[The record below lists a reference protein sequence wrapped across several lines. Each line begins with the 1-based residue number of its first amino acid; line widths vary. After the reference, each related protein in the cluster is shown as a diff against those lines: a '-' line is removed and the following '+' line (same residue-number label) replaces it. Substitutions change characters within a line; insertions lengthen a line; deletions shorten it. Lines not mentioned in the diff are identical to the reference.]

1 MSIYDTGALPVGFG
15 FRLAMDVTAMERF
28 AALSEEEKE
37 NLVAY
42 VQGGDTSEEAERR
55 VEDAIGRLHTF

>member
-1 MSIYDTGALPVGFG
+1 MSIYDIGSLPVGFG
-15 FRLAMDVTAMERF
+15 FKLAMDVKAMERF
-28 AALSEEEKE
+28 SALSEEEKE

-55 VEDAIGRLHTF
+55 VEDAIGRLRSY